1 MLTNLNLS
9 QSVFPH
15 MYKVSYTALV
25 RNIDF
30 SKGMSKVKKA
40 EKHFLTTDFTYQA
53 GDTEKKKKK
62 RSLAP
67 EII

>member
-9 QSVFPH
+9 QSGFPH
-15 MYKVSYTALV
+15 MYKVSYTALG

-30 SKGMSKVKKA
+30 SKGTSKVKKA

-53 GDTEKKKKK
+53 GVPEKKK